1 MTRHPITRIAA
12 ITVGVFA
19 TGALKAEEKPRAG
32 TLPKSGAKPGA
43 IEAAADR
50 EKARREAAVDAAL
63 KGPMAAADSAL
74 AEKDYEKAFVNY
86 RAVLDFLPSSP
97 LSEKPRE
104 HAVDRMCTSGVK
116 LAEQR
121 IAEGRYSDAEN
132 VLQTILEDRYN
143 PKCRDAVIIL
153 ARLETP
159 GYYNKTVTPKFR
171 ANIEEV
177 KKLMLEAEGF
187 YQTGRLDLA
196 FKRCEQVLTIDRYN
210 VAARRMEE
218 RINQLRDKS
227 AVAGYNEAR
236 SRAMWKVDDAW
247 GNPVRKFGSEK
258 QSVVVQETED
268 VAGTARINSKLNRI
282 IIPKVEFKDST
293 IREAI
298 QYLKDQSTKLDT
310 QESDPALK
318 GVNIVLKLDS
328 GGSAAAPAA
337 PAPDAAGMAAA
348 AIPGL
353 ELPAPGGGGG
363 GGGATA
369 GGPAGDTPITL
380 TLGNVP
386 LGAALKYVTNLANL
400 KIKVE
405 QYAVTV
411 VPITTPTEVLLTK
424 NFSVRPNFI
433 GRSPAGGGPGA
444 LDAGGGGP
452 GAGAGAIAGKID
464 AKEFLI
470 AQGVAFGP
478 GATASYQAATSK
490 LVVRNTAEN
499 LELIGE
505 LIAASDTATPAQVDI
520 EAKFVEITQN
530 NMKELGFDWLLG
542 RFNVNQGGVF
552 AGGGTPGTSPALVG
566 TDYTFNQPAF
576 TDKTGRQFAQGPVGN
591 NPVTAG
597 NRSGSNAISANAI
610 DALLFGAA
618 GSSRMAPAIM
628 TLAGIFTD
636 PQFQLAIRA
645 LNQKKGVDLL
655 SAPRVTTRSGQKA
668 TIEITRDFRYP
679 TEFDPP
685 QIPQQVGAQGG
696 GGVTIG
702 GVGGAGG
709 AGQPQNFPVTPT
721 TPTSFETQKVGVT
734 LEVEPTI
741 GPDGY
746 TIDMQLTPQ
755 VTEFEGFINYGSP
768 IQTTSLNALGQP
780 VVNIVTPNVINQP
793 IFSRRTVTT
802 NVSIYDGS
810 TVVLGGLIR
819 EDVQKVEDKVP
830 LLGDL
835 PMVGRLFRSS
845 VDQHIKRNLMIF
857 VSARLLTPSGE
868 LVRNNEETEEIVET
882 VALPEVAAPQI
893 NPDLPLMPK

>member
-1 MTRHPITRIAA
+1 MTA
-12 ITVGVFA
+12 V
-19 TGALKAEEKPRAG
+19 
-32 TLPKSGAKPGA
+32 
-43 IEAAADR
+43 EAAAER
-50 EKARREAAVDAAL
+50 ETARRAASVDAAM
-63 KGPMAAADSAL
+63 KGPMAAADAAL
-74 AEKDYEKAFVNY
+74 AENDYEKAFVNY
-86 RAVLDFLPSSP
+86 RGVLDFLQPSP

-104 HAVDRMCTSGVK
+104 RALDRMCSSGVK

-121 IAEGRYSDAEN
+121 ISEGRYSDAEN

-159 GYYNKTVTPKFR
+159 GYYNKTITPKFR

-187 YQTGRLDLA
+187 YQTGRLDIA
-196 FKRCEQVLTIDRYN
+196 FKRCEQVLTIDKYN

-218 RINQLRDKS
+218 RINNLRNKS

-236 SRAMWKVDDAW
+236 SRAMWKVDEAW
-247 GNPVRKFGSEK
+247 GNPVRKFGADK
-258 QSVVVQETED
+258 QSVVLQETED
-268 VAGTARINSKLNRI
+268 VAGTARINSKLSRI
-282 IIPKVEFKDST
+282 IIPKIEFKDSS

-298 QYLKDQSTKLDT
+298 QYLKDQSMKLDT
-310 QESDPALK
+310 QETDPALK

-328 GGSAAAPAA
+328 PGASAAPAA
-337 PAPDAAGMAAA
+337 AAPDAAGMAAA

-353 ELPAPGGGGG
+353 ELPAAGAAGGGGM
-363 GGGATA
+363 GAAT
-369 GGPAGDTPITL
+369 PPSGDIPITL
-380 TLGNVP
+380 TLANIP

-400 KIKVE
+400 KYKVD

-411 VPITTPTEVLLTK
+411 VPLSTPTDVLLTK

-433 GRSPAGGGPGA
+433 GRGPAGGGPGA

-505 LIAASDTATPAQVDI
+505 LISASEQASPAQVDI

-530 NMKELGFDWLLG
+530 NLKELGFDWLLG
-542 RFNVNQGGVF
+542 RFNVNKGGVF

-566 TDYTFNQPAF
+566 TDYTFNQPGY
-576 TDKTGRQFAQGPVGN
+576 TDNTGRQFAQGPVGN
-591 NPVTAG
+591 NPVSAG

-618 GSSRMAPAIM
+618 GSSRMAPAIFS
-628 TLAGIFTD
+628 LAGIFTD

-668 TIEITRDFRYP
+668 IIEITRNFRYP

-685 QIPQQVGAQGG
+685 QIPQQVGA
-696 GGVTIG
+696 
-702 GVGGAGG
+702 AGG
-709 AGQPQNFPVTPT
+709 AAGGALIGGSSQPQNFPVTPT

-755 VTEFEGFINYGSP
+755 VVEFEGFINYGSP
-768 IQTTSLNALGQP
+768 IQTTSLNALGQT

-793 IFSRRTVTT
+793 IFSTRTVTT

-830 LLGDL
+830 FLGDL
-835 PMVGRLFRSS
+835 PMLGRLFRSS

-868 LVRNNEETEEIVET
+868 LVRSNEETEEVVET
-882 VALPEVAAPQI
+882 VALPDATAPQV
-893 NPDLPLMPK
+893 NPELPLMPK

>member
-1 MTRHPITRIAA
+1 MTESAKNR
-12 ITVGVFA
+12 
-19 TGALKAEEKPRAG
+19 AL
-32 TLPKSGAKPGA
+32 
-43 IEAAADR
+43 DR
-50 EKARREAAVDAAL
+50 
-63 KGPMAAADSAL
+63 
-74 AEKDYEKAFVNY
+74 F
-86 RAVLDFLPSSP
+86 
-97 LSEKPRE
+97 
-104 HAVDRMCTSGVK
+104 CTAGVK

-121 IAEGRYSDAEN
+121 IAEGRYSDAESH
-132 VLQTILEDRYN
+132 LQTILEDRYN
-143 PKCRDAVIIL
+143 PNCRDAVLVL

-159 GYYNKTVTPKFR
+159 GYYNRTVTPKFR

-218 RINQLRDKS
+218 RIDNLRDKS
-227 AVAGYNEAR
+227 AVAGYNETRA
-236 SRAMWKVDDAW
+236 RAMWRVDEAW
-247 GNPVRKFGSEK
+247 GNPVRKFGTDK
-258 QSVVVQETED
+258 QGVVIQEAED
-268 VAGTARINSKLNRI
+268 VAGTAKIQSKLNRI
-282 IIPKVEFKDST
+282 IIPKIEFKEST

-298 QYLKDQSTKLDT
+298 QFLKEQSAKLDT
-310 QESDPALK
+310 SESDPAQK

-328 GGSAAAPAA
+328 AGGAAAPAA
-337 PAPDAAGMAAA
+337 PAPDAAGAAAA
-348 AIPGL
+348 AIPGI
-353 ELPAPGGGGG
+353 PGIDAAPGGAGMPAGL
-363 GGGATA
+363 GGAA
-369 GGPAGDTPITL
+369 PSGDIPITL
-380 TLGNVP
+380 TLSNIP

-400 KIKVE
+400 KYKVD

-411 VPITTPTEVLLTK
+411 VPLSTPTDVLLVK
-424 NFSVRPNFI
+424 NFNVRPGFI
-433 GRSPAGGGPGA
+433 GRGPAGGGAGA
-444 LDAGGGGP
+444 LDAAGGGP

-478 GATASYQAATSK
+478 GSSASYQAATSK
-490 LVVRNTAEN
+490 LVVKNTAEN

-505 LIAASDTATPAQVDI
+505 LISASEQGSPAQVDI

-530 NMKELGFDWLLG
+530 NLKELGFDWLLG
-542 RFNVNQGGVF
+542 KFNVNQGGVYG
-552 AGGGTPGTSPALVG
+552 GGGTAGTSPSLVG
-566 TDYTFNQPAF
+566 TDYTFNQAAV
-576 TDKTGRQFAQGPVGN
+576 TDRTGRQFAQGPVGN
-591 NPVTAG
+591 NPVTGG
-597 NRSGSNAISANAI
+597 NRSGANAISANAV

-618 GSSRMAPAIM
+618 GSSRMAPAIFS
-628 TLAGIFTD
+628 LAGIFTD

-655 SAPRVTTRSGQKA
+655 SSPRVTTKSGQKA
-668 TIEITRDFRYP
+668 NIEITRDFRFP

-685 QIPQQVGAQGG
+685 QIPQQVGATGGAAGG
-696 GGVTIG
+696 GL
-702 GVGGAGG
+702 VGGSS
-709 AGQPQNFPVTPT
+709 QPQIFPVTPT
-721 TPTSFETQKVGVT
+721 TPTTFETKKVGVT

-746 TIDMQLTPQ
+746 TIDMTLKPE
-755 VTEFEGFINYGSP
+755 VVEFEGFINYGSP

-780 VVNIVTPNVINQP
+780 QVNVVTPNVINQP
-793 IFSRRTVTT
+793 IFSVRTVTT
-802 NVSIYDGS
+802 SVSIYDGS

-868 LVRNNEETEEIVET
+868 PVRSTEEVEEVVET
-882 VALPEVAAPQI
+882 VALPEASPAA
-893 NPDLPLMPK
+893 NLELPLMPK